1 MIFSLPHVFLGDALK
16 ARASRSAAW
25 TICGILSTL
34 FLGLVSNLILTR
46 LLFPEAFGM
55 MALVQ
60 VFIAGLAAIS
70 DMGIRAS
77 IIQSERSRDSAFLN
91 TAWTLQI
98 LRGGILWFLS
108 FAIALPVAAL
118 YEEPVLAGLLPVA
131 GLTALILGFT
141 PTRIATNSRDLI
153 VGRMTVVEVV
163 AQLFGIISTVGLAW
177 ALNSVWALVL
187 GPIMSALLK
196 QALLRIALPGHRDR
210 LQIDRSAL
218 GELITFGKWI
228 ILSSVLGFFVNNA
241 DRAILGNFITLEML
255 GIYSVGL
262 LIASVPMLL
271 MQPLASN
278 VLLPIYKQ
286 RPPWESVENWHKI
299 SRMRWFLTGALLTIS
314 LSLVLGGNLLV
325 VTLFD
330 ERYELAGPILVLMA
344 IAQLPAVVLSS
355 YDQILLAAGDSRRFM
370 NRIAIL
376 SIVQTT
382 LLVLG
387 ATQFGL
393 IGAILARGLS
403 SILVYPYMLIA
414 LYKYQ
419 GWDRL
424 HDIVYGAAVLV
435 IAALGLWVN
444 EEVIQQLVAET
455 IP

>member
-1 MIFSLPHVFLGDALK
+1 M
-16 ARASRSAAW
+16 
-25 TICGILSTL
+25 LSSL

-46 LLFPEAFGM
+46 ILFPEAFGM

-77 IIQSERSRDSAFLN
+77 IIQSDRSHDSAFLN

-98 LRGGILWFLS
+98 LRGGALWFLS

-141 PTRIATNSRDLI
+141 PTRIATNSRDLV
-153 VGRMTVVEVV
+153 VGRITIAEVS
-163 AQLFGIISTVGLAW
+163 AQFFGVISTVGLAW
-177 ALNSVWALVL
+177 ALNSVWSLVFGPVMAALVN
-187 GPIMSALLK
+187 
-196 QALLRIALPGHRDR
+196 QALVRIALPGHQDR
-210 LQIDRSAL
+210 LQIDRSSL
-218 GELITFGKWI
+218 RELITFGKWI
-228 ILSSVLGFFVNNA
+228 ILSSLLGFFINTA

-262 LIASVPMLL
+262 LIASIPMLL

-286 RPPWESVENWHKI
+286 RPPWESVANRHKI
-299 SRMRWFLTGALLTIS
+299 GRMRWFLTGALLTVS
-314 LSLVLGGNLLV
+314 LSLVLGGDLMV
-325 VTLFD
+325 KTLFD
-330 ERYELAGPILVLMA
+330 PRYELAGPILVLMA

-387 ATQFGL
+387 TIQFGL

-403 SILVYPYMLIA
+403 SILVYPFMIIA
-414 LYKYQ
+414 LHKYK
-419 GWDRL
+419 GWDRF
-424 HDIVYGAAVLV
+424 HDIVYGAAIVV

-444 EEVIQQLVAET
+444 QEVIAQLIAET